1 MVLISLSQRSAWP
14 IPRPESKSVDPIV
27 LSVEKWRP
35 RFPFLYRDCE
45 KIDAAKI
52 IQKYVRGWVWRKRG
66 RTPPPSSPSPSE
78 LNNTNGYSIAPIGY
92 KACYGCGPCPNTY
105 RGTNQT
111 RNHRGYSHIL
121 FNGRPC
127 FWAEN
132 SDGTGVRSFPK
143 ASVNHGIIMIDGSPH
158 YIGKGGEICKID
170 DRFGTHLGYGR

>member
-1 MVLISLSQRSAWP
+1 MALISRSQRSAWP

-27 LSVEKWRP
+27 LSVDKWRP

-52 IQKYVRGWVWRKRG
+52 IQKYVRGWECHNRERV
-66 RTPPPSSPSPSE
+66 PHPSPSPNE
-78 LNNTNGYSIAPIGY
+78 PNNTNGYSIAPIGY
-92 KACYGCGPCPNTY
+92 KACYGCGRAPNTY

-143 ASVNHGIIMIDGSPH
+143 ASVSHGIIMIDGSPH
-158 YIGKGGEICKID
+158 YVGKGGEICKID